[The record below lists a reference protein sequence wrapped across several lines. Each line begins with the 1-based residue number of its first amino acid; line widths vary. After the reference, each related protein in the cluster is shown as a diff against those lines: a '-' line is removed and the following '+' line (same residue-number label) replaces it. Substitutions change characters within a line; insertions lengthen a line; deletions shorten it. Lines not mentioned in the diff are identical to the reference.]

1 MMAGDTEILFALQ
14 DAVRKALCEAANEEI
29 KKLRER
35 FEREMA
41 TKKREMVCKI
51 ANEIQIVAEHN
62 LPSGEYVIQIR
73 LNGGKRNE

>member
-1 MMAGDTEILFALQ
+1 MASETDILFAMQ
-14 DAVRKALCEAANEEI
+14 DAVRKALCEAANDEI

-51 ANEIQIVAEHN
+51 VNEVQIAAEHN

-73 LNGGKRNE
+73 LNGGKNGN

>member
-1 MMAGDTEILFALQ
+1 MADREILFALQ
-14 DAVRKALCEAANEEI
+14 DAVRKALCEAANDEI

-51 ANEIQIVAEHN
+51 VNEIQIAADHN

-73 LNGGKRNE
+73 LNGGKDGN